1 MCWLRSL
8 WMMSLLAILVA
19 CGGAEPAAE
28 DASGNSDPPAAAE
41 PLPAEPPPEET
52 QPLAEPDPEPEPTPV
67 VLPPLL
73 NPAHPD
79 ANAAAPAEY
88 RVVLDTTKG
97 EMVLQVH
104 RDWAPLGADRFYNLV
119 RVGFFTD
126 VRFFRV
132 VDSFVAQ
139 FGMNGDPEVNAA
151 WDAAEMPDDPS
162 IGETNSRGRIT
173 FAHAGPGTRTTQLF
187 LSIGNNAFLD
197 RQGFSPFGEIVEGLG
212 VLDSLHNGYG
222 DGPPSGAGPDQ
233 GRIGAQGNRYLERD
247 FPRLDYV
254 RRARLL
260 E

>member
-1 MCWLRSL
+1 MRWFRSL
-8 WMMSLLAILVA
+8 WMLSLLATLVA
-19 CGGAEPAAE
+19 CGGTEPAAE
-28 DASGNSDPPAAAE
+28 DATPSVELPATVESPSVEPPAV
-41 PLPAEPPPEET
+41 PT
-52 QPLAEPDPEPEPTPV
+52 VTEPEPTPT

-79 ANAAAPAEY
+79 ANATAPAQY

-97 EMVLQVH
+97 DIVLQIY
-104 RDWAPLGADRFYNLV
+104 RDWAPRGADRFYNLV
-119 RVGFFTD
+119 RTGFFTD

-132 VDSFVAQ
+132 VDGFVAQ

-162 IGETNSRGRIT
+162 LGETNSRGRIT
-173 FAHAGPGTRTTQLF
+173 FAHAGPNTRTTQLF

-197 RQGFSPFGEIVEGLG
+197 RQGFPPFGEIVEGLG
-212 VLDSLHNGYG
+212 VLDSLHRGYG
-222 DGPPSGAGPDQ
+222 EGPPSGSGPDQ

-247 FPRLDYV
+247 FPMLDYV

>member
-1 MCWLRSL
+1 MRWLCSV
-8 WMMSLLAILVA
+8 WMLSLLAILVA

-28 DASGNSDPPAAAE
+28 DAVPSVEPPASAEPPSVEPPAA
-41 PLPAEPPPEET
+41 PPSPES
-52 QPLAEPDPEPEPTPV
+52 EPEPTPT

-79 ANAAAPAEY
+79 ANATAPTEY

-97 EMVLQVH
+97 DIVLQIY
-104 RDWAPLGADRFYNLV
+104 RDWAPRGADRFYNLV
-119 RVGFFTD
+119 RAGFFTD

-132 VDSFVAQ
+132 VDGFVAQ

-173 FAHAGPGTRTTQLF
+173 FAHAGPNTRTTQLF

-197 RQGFSPFGEIVEGLG
+197 RQGFPPFGEIVEGLG
-212 VLDSLHNGYG
+212 VLDSLHQGYG
-222 DGPPSGAGPDQ
+222 DFPPSGSGPDP
-233 GRIGAQGNRYLERD
+233 GRIGVQGNRYLERE
-247 FPRLDYV
+247 FPMLDYV